1 VTSSPSTAFCRLASL
16 FLLAFLGCGGGNGN
30 GSETVEPPETT
41 VVTLADV
48 LAGEEPTPELRAELG
63 ALVAAG
69 TELLLALS
77 ERVQA
82 GEITT
87 ADADEAY
94 HEWLAGEAAGRSLTA
109 EQLGRLLAGYAGG
122 RYR

>member
-1 VTSSPSTAFCRLASL
+1 MTSSPSTAFCRLAP
-16 FLLAFLGCGGGNGN
+16 LLLLLLLGCGGGD
-30 GSETVEPPETT
+30 GSATVEPPETT

-48 LAGEEPTPELRAELG
+48 LAGKEATPEVRAELEN
-63 ALVAAG
+63 LTAAG
-69 TELLLALS
+69 TEELVTLS
-77 ERVQA
+77 GRVQS
-82 GEITT
+82 GELTP
-87 ADADEAY
+87 AEADEAY